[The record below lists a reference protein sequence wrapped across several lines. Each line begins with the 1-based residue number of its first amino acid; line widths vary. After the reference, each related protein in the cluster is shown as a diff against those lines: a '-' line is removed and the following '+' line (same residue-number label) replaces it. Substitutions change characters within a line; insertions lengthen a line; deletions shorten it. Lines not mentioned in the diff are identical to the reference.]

1 MKKLTI
7 VTLALI
13 LLAACG
19 GDAEPAEILAAGESP
34 TTTAAPVAEPVETT
48 APESE
53 VVETTAPNTP
63 ATMMTEDLVYHSGG
77 EPMTSTSGLVDVI
90 APSEEGPFPT
100 VVVFHG
106 DPRNAGKSWHRSDA
120 RQIAEQGRV
129 VFLPTWGKVETSAYQ
144 DLGTQAVWDLSVRE
158 LKCAVAFARAHTE
171 DFGGDPDHITLYG
184 LSAGGNAVLMA
195 GLADAEPLDT
205 CAVDGPSVS
214 VQALVPIDADWT
226 MGGSWDTDLEE
237 NPEAFYSITPFRFLD
252 GSQDIPIHVMVT
264 EIVGSYTRSVEP
276 DPAESWLSY
285 RHPDIDLVADLA
297 ERGFLDDGK
306 FGLRESG
313 EYAHQ
318 ILTEAGYDASLILMP
333 GADHV
338 VWGEEG
344 TALVVETVL
353 NAEG

>member
-19 GDAEPAEILAAGESP
+19 GDAEPSAVGAAGAVP
-34 TTTAAPVAEPVETT
+34 TTTTSAPAEDVETVALE
-48 APESE
+48 AP
-53 VVETTAPNTP
+53 TTE
-63 ATMMTEDLVYHSGG
+63 MTEDLIYHSGG
-77 EPMTSTSGLVDVI
+77 DPMTAESGVVDVI
-90 APSEEGPFPT
+90 APTEEGPWPT

-106 DPRNAGKSWHRSDA
+106 DPRNGGKSWHRSDG
-120 RQIAEQGRV
+120 RMIAEQGRV
-129 VFLPTWGKVETSAYQ
+129 VFLPAWGKVEPSAYTDMDAQ
-144 DLGTQAVWDLSVRE
+144 VLWDLAVSE
-158 LKCAVAFARAHTE
+158 LKCAVAFAKARTAE
-171 DFGGDPDHITLYG
+171 FGGDPDHITLYG

-205 CAVDGPSVS
+205 CAVGGPSVS
-214 VQALVPIDADWT
+214 VQALVPIDADWIL
-226 MGGSWDTDLEE
+226 GGSWDTDLKE
-237 NPEAFYSITPFRFLD
+237 NPEAFYSMTPWRFLD
-252 GSQDIPIHVMVT
+252 GSQDLPIHVLVR
-264 EIVGSYTRSVEP
+264 EIVGPYTRCVEP
-276 DPAESWLSY
+276 DPAASWLSY
-285 RHPDIDLVADLA
+285 RHRDIDLVADLT
-297 ERGFLDDGK
+297 ERGFLDDDQ